1 MHISELDFEYPEAL
15 VAAQPTRPSRV
26 MRTHLSEA
34 FFPEEISIPELL
46 SSIPSGDLLVV
57 NDTKVVP
64 RRLFSETAEILF
76 TDEIEPNVWQVLF
89 PARDRKVGEVLR
101 LPGGIFAELLQ
112 KGIPQL
118 LKVSGPLVHNYFEE
132 YGKMPLPPYI
142 QKLRTDRESSLEDQ
156 AWYQTEWAQER
167 GSSAA
172 PTASLHFSN
181 SDFEGLK
188 KRGVFVEKLTLHVGL
203 GTYLP
208 IQVQNLTEHPMHKEW
223 VSIPAATVAAI
234 EKRKHQGGKVWALGT
249 TVTRA
254 LESAA
259 LGKFSHSIDGLS
271 GPTDLLILPGFQ
283 FQVVDRLL
291 TNFHQPR
298 STLLALVY
306 GFAGKKEIVLKSY
319 QWAMEQQFRLFSYG
333 DLSVWIR

>member
-15 VAAQPTRPSRV
+15 VASQPRRPSRV
-26 MRTHLSEA
+26 MRARLSEA
-34 FFPEEISIPELL
+34 FLEEISIPELL
-46 SSIPSGDLLVV
+46 RSIPAGDLLIV

-64 RRLFSETAEILF
+64 RRLFSESAEILF
-76 TDEIEPNVWQVLF
+76 TDEVEPNVWQVLF
-89 PARDRKVGEVLR
+89 PARDRKVGEALK
-101 LPGGIFAELLQ
+101 LPGGITAELLQ

-118 LKVSGPLVHNYFEE
+118 IKVSEALDHSYFEK

-142 QKLRTDRESSLEDQ
+142 QKLRTDREASSEDQ
-156 AWYQTEWAQER
+156 TWYQTEWAQQK

-181 SDFEGLK
+181 SDFDELK
-188 KRGVFVEKLTLHVGL
+188 KRGVLIEKLTLHVGL

-208 IQVQNLTEHPMHKEW
+208 IQAQNLREHPMHKEW
-223 VSIPAATVAAI
+223 VSIPAGTMAAI
-234 EKRKHQGGKVWALGT
+234 EKCKQQGGKVWALGT

-259 LGKFSHSIDGLS
+259 LGKFPQTAEGLS
-271 GPTDLLILPGFQ
+271 GSTDLLILPGFQ

-306 GFAGKKEIVLKSY
+306 GFAGNKEIVLKSY
-319 QWAMEQQFRLFSYG
+319 QWAIEQKFRLFSYG